1 MLAMRPDAEDPS
13 KQEPYLH
20 DRDTLGHWAGK
31 QISAGTLQAYQAKNN
46 NSSLDGLPGLR
57 AARKDK
63 GERMWYRDTMVRV
76 RRRKGPWQMVVVAF
90 LSALTT
96 VLLMQTLG
104 LTTFQ
109 MSLLQI

>member
-1 MLAMRPDAEDPS
+1 MLALRPDPNDPS

-20 DRDTLGHWAGK
+20 DRNTLGHWAGK
-31 QISAGTLQAYQAKNN
+31 QVSAGTLQQYQAKNN

-63 GERMWYRDTMVRV
+63 GERMWYRDMRV
-76 RRRKGPWQMVVVAF
+76 RLRRKSGPWQTAVAAF
-90 LSALTT
+90 LSALAT
-96 VLLMQTLG
+96 VLLMHILG

-109 MSLLQI
+109 IPLLRL